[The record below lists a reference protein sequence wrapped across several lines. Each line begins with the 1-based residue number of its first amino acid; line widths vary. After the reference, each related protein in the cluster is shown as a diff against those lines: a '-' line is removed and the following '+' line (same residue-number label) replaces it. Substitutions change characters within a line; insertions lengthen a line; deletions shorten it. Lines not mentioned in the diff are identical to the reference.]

1 MNGNAGATPIAPSDG
16 FDPSSHVLH
25 AGLEQFSAVSSI
37 FDAAEMVLYVAD
49 MQTYDMLF
57 MNAQASRF
65 WGNSWAGQKC
75 YKILQAGQDGPCDFC
90 TNARL
95 IENGQATHPVVWEFQ
110 NTINNR
116 WYLCID
122 KAIPWSDGRLVRMEV
137 AIDITERRQHEEFR
151 DQYVGLI
158 SHDLR
163 TPLLTINLATATLKL
178 QLERGDMA
186 KATEPIEAIRRC
198 TKRMSE
204 MIEDML
210 ETTRLESGQLV
221 LHKGPVDLGELAR
234 TVAREVG
241 GVAARP
247 IRSESA
253 GPVPVMADAGRIER
267 VLENLVGN
275 AVRYSPPGTEVTIRV
290 EAHGG
295 EAVVTVTDR
304 GPGVAAEV
312 VPKLFQRFY
321 RAGSGDTSSGLG
333 LGLYNSRLIVEHHG
347 GRVWVDSR
355 PGEGSTFGFT
365 LPADQTG
372 DPR

>member
-1 MNGNAGATPIAPSDG
+1 MNGNAGVTPIAPSDG
-16 FDPSSHVLH
+16 FDPSSHALH

-49 MQTYDMLF
+49 MQSYEMLF

-65 WGNSWAGQKC
+65 WGRNWAGRKC
-75 YKILQAGQDGPCDFC
+75 YKILQAGQAGPCEFC
-90 TNARL
+90 TNDRL
-95 IENGQATHPVVWEFQ
+95 IENGQAAHPVVWEFQ
-110 NTINNR
+110 NTVNNR

-163 TPLLTINLATATLKL
+163 TPLLTINLSAATLKL
-178 QLERGDMA
+178 QLERGDIA
-186 KATEPIEAIRRC
+186 KTAEPLEAIRHS
-198 TKRMSE
+198 TKRMAE

-221 LHKGPVDLGELAR
+221 LHKGPVDLGELGC
-234 TVAREVG
+234 TVARELG
-241 GVAARP
+241 GRAANS
-247 IRSESA
+247 IRCESV
-253 GPVPVMADAGRIER
+253 GPVPVVADAGRIER

-290 EAHGG
+290 
-295 EAVVTVTDR
+295 
-304 GPGVAAEV
+304 
-312 VPKLFQRFY
+312 
-321 RAGSGDTSSGLG
+321 
-333 LGLYNSRLIVEHHG
+333 
-347 GRVWVDSR
+347 
-355 PGEGSTFGFT
+355 
-365 LPADQTG
+365 
-372 DPR
+372 